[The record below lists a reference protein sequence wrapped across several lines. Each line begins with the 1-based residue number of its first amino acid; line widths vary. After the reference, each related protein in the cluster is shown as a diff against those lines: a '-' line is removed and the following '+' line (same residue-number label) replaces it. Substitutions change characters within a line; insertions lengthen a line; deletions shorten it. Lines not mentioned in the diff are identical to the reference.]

1 MSRMTGARS
10 ATLGLLAVALIGFW
24 QATRLESWSFD
35 GPGAGFFPQLV
46 AGLCIALA
54 LVVLVAPGRP
64 GATEAGDTD
73 ADGTGAEDADAKDT
87 GAEDTNRADAAV
99 AARSRR
105 TFALYAASFVVL
117 ALGAAYAGFA
127 LTVIAVAIL
136 IVRFAEGRSWFA
148 AIGYGLACALI
159 GLVCFGWLLRV
170 DLPESAIERA
180 FYALVR

>member
-1 MSRMTGARS
+1 MTGARS

-73 ADGTGAEDADAKDT
+73 AEST
-87 GAEDTNRADAAV
+87 GAEDTGQAGAPVAGQRDQVGVMFVCHSHDCRDDGAIVHFCLHRDIFFAEHVLHLSKVGVGLLRPAV
-99 AARSRR
+99 NLFGKVNRSR
-105 TFALYAASFVVL
+105 
-117 ALGAAYAGFA
+117 
-127 LTVIAVAIL
+127 I
-136 IVRFAEGRSWFA
+136 
-148 AIGYGLACALI
+148 IG
-159 GLVCFGWLLRV
+159 
-170 DLPESAIERA
+170 
-180 FYALVR
+180 

>member
-73 ADGTGAEDADAKDT
+73 ADGTGAED
-87 GAEDTNRADAAV
+87 TNRADAAV

-117 ALGAAYAGFA
+117 VLGAAYAGFA

-136 IVRFAEGRSWFA
+136 IVRFAEGRSWLA
-148 AIGYGLACALI
+148 AIGYGLACAVI

>member
-73 ADGTGAEDADAKDT
+73 ADGTGAEDT
-87 GAEDTNRADAAV
+87 GAKDTNRADAAV
-99 AARSRR
+99 AAKSRR
-105 TFALYAASFVVL
+105 TFALYAVSFVVL
-117 ALGAAYAGFA
+117 ALGAAYAGFV

-136 IVRFAEGRSWFA
+136 IVRFAEGRSW
-148 AIGYGLACALI
+148 
-159 GLVCFGWLLRV
+159 
-170 DLPESAIERA
+170 
-180 FYALVR
+180 